1 VDLCRP
7 ILGVQCHWV
16 QAHSPMNKP
25 AMTRVALDWG
35 LGFHFC
41 DQPPQFDDLY
51 LFHLKHADFEQL
63 VRFHLFIYALM
74 PGSELAETCAKHD
87 RTFLEGERDKIFHY
101 PRESGPNALIRDEF
115 NKKFVET
122 RIRDPQSGRYRGDHI
137 SEEILIRVSKAF
149 AGLV

>member
-1 VDLCRP
+1 MHRP
-7 ILGVQCHWV
+7 IVGVQNHWV
-16 QAHSPMNKP
+16 YAHSPMNKP
-25 AMTRVALDWG
+25 AMTRVVLDWG

-63 VRFHLFIYALM
+63 VEFHQYICALM
-74 PGSELAETCAKHD
+74 PGSKLAETCAKHD
-87 RTFLEGERDKIFHY
+87 RTFLAADLEKALRY

-115 NKKFVET
+115 NRTFLRT
-122 RIRDPQSGRYRGDHI
+122 RIRDPQSGRYRGNHI
-137 SEEILIRVSKAF
+137 SENILIRVPEAF